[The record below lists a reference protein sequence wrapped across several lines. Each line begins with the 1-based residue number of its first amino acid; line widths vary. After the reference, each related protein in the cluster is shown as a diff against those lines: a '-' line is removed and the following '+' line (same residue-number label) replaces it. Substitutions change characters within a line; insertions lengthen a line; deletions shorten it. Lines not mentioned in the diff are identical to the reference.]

1 MDHEI
6 KELLEKNLALNE
18 ENNRLLRGIR
28 RNTRIVFVWR
38 VIYIGIFLGGAAVA
52 FNFLKP
58 YYEGAR
64 GTYNNVV
71 NTQTE
76 IQDRL
81 SGVKAFFGGNAS
93 SSDNGQE

>member
-28 RNTRIVFVWR
+28 RANRLAFVWR
-38 VIYIGIFLGGAAVA
+38 VIYIGVFLGGAAVA

-58 YYEGAR
+58 YYENGI
-64 GTYNNVV
+64 GTYNSMV
-71 NTQTE
+71 NTKTQVNDS
-76 IQDRL
+76 IKRFL
-81 SGVKAFFGGNAS
+81 PGK
-93 SSDNGQE
+93 